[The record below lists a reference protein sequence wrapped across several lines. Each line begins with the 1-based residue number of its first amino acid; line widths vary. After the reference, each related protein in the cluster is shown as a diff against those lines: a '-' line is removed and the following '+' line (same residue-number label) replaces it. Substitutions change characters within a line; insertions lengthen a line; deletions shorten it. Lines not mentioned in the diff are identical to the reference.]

1 MGINFKD
8 LANQSEDLARLA
20 GNALGIL
27 LFICVGIL
35 ALDGVL
41 CIIF

>member
-1 MGINFKD
+1 MGIDFKD

-20 GNALGIL
+20 GNALGIFL
-27 LFICVGIL
+27 LLCVGIL
-35 ALDGVL
+35 ALYAVL